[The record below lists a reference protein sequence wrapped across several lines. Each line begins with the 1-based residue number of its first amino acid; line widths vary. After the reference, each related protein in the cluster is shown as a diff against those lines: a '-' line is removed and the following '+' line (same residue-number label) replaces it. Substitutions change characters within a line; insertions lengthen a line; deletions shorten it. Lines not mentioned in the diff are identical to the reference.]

1 MAKNQ
6 IEIDYVWLRS
16 RTAEIILNKVH
27 ALSTSSLSI
36 LIFPIDFVSSFFI
49 WSPMTVI
56 LEIIGLADNPVIS
69 EKVYSLRGPSLG
81 GKQET
86 TQT

>member
-1 MAKNQ
+1 MSGL
-6 IEIDYVWLRS
+6 DL

-27 ALSTSSLSI
+27 ALSSFQALSI